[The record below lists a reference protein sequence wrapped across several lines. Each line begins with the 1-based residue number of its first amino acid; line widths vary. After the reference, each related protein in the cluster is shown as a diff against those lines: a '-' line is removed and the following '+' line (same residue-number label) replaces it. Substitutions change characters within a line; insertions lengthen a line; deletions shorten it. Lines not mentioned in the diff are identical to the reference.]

1 MGRLRKD
8 FKKRLLSNLGSRSQ
22 AAGESVSLKQSSR
35 HSRTLG
41 AAARS
46 WARFCVA
53 ALQGQPGSH
62 QGPGGQRLARES
74 PGGGGHFKLH
84 SMRTLD
90 CQGAGGPSVH
100 GREVGR
106 DLERTRAHVSDK

>member
-35 HSRTLG
+35 HSGRWEQRPDHGHISVWQLCKGSQALIKVQAVRGSLG
-41 AAARS
+41 R
-46 WARFCVA
+46 
-53 ALQGQPGSH
+53 G
-62 QGPGGQRLARES
+62 